1 MYVFDDGVRSREN
14 LRLNLASP
22 IKGEIRPKQDGR
34 VVLRVDSSMVKA
46 TLLEV
51 YPSGAS
57 LNGHLLACYRQIGVI
72 MYPEIKDRNMNY
84 SQPDC
89 VHNLKM
95 ESGQPKEDVGQNL
108 RTMGLPKVIND
119 YGYRGTVVPAGSLLN
134 LYCSSKV
141 ETRGRVSGHIIRMFS
156 SDAGNP
162 STVKSDVSGKLIRL
176 AEHCINHPDESVRS
190 DKIYKMMYDHN
201 LYEIAYNKLKS
212 NPGNMTPGI
221 TPTTLDG
228 MSTEV
233 INDIICSLKD
243 ESFKFSPGRRFEITK
258 ANGKLRPLTP
268 RDKLVQE
275 VMRMILEVIF
285 EPTFT
290 DSSHGFRT
298 GKSCHTAL
306 KDIREKF
313 GVATW
318 YIEGDIS
325 KCFDSID
332 QRILMDIVEDKI
344 LDRRFTNLIWKAL
357 KAGYFEFKE
366 FKQSIVG
373 TPQGS
378 IISPIL
384 CNIYM
389 NKLDLFVEKL
399 KLEFDKGIKARANP
413 AWCRFR
419 YLKTKS
425 AWKKHSH
432 NMMMSVPS
440 KDPFDD
446 QFKRLV
452 YVRYAD
458 DWIIG
463 IRGSKEEA
471 IGILNK
477 LERFLKSEL
486 KLDLSIEKTL
496 ITNARTDKA
505 LFLGTNLLR
514 ASHQTLSSS
523 RFGFV
528 KRNGRDIR
536 MEASLDRVY
545 KKLSEAGFVKDRIPI
560 PRFLWLA
567 YDKDVIIT
575 LYNSVYRGIINY
587 FSFANNFNQLS
598 TWTHYI
604 LNVSCAKLLAAKFE
618 LRSQAR
624 VYRKFGRSLKG
635 YDSVGFVPAVYGNK
649 PWKFKSKASKLY
661 MQRNCLSRHSKF

>member
-1 MYVFDDGVRSREN
+1 MFSTTVLGQGEN
-14 LRLNLASP
+14 PRLNIASP

-57 LNGHLLACYRQIGVI
+57 FDGHLLACYRQIEVI
-72 MYPEIKDRNMNY
+72 MYPEIKGRNMNY

-89 VHNLKM
+89 VHNIKM
-95 ESGQPKEDVGQNL
+95 ENGQPKEDVGQIL
-108 RTMGLPKVIND
+108 RTMGLPKVKFD
-119 YGYRGTVVPAGSLLN
+119 YGNRGTVVPAGSFLN
-134 LYCSSKV
+134 LYCFTKV
-141 ETRGRVSGHIIRMFS
+141 ETRGRVPGHIVRMFS

-162 STVKSDVSGKLIRL
+162 STVKSYVSGKLIRL
-176 AEHCINHPDESVRS
+176 AKHCKNHPDESVRS

-201 LYEIAYNKLKS
+201 LYEIAYNNLKS

-243 ESFKFSPGRRFEITK
+243 ESFKFSPGRRVYIPK
-258 ANGKLRPLTP
+258 ANAKIRPITIAPP

-290 DSSHGFRT
+290 DFSHGFRT

-306 KDIREKF
+306 KDISEKL

-318 YIEGDIS
+318 YIKGDIS

-366 FKQSIVG
+366 FKHSIVG

-378 IISPIL
+378 IISPTL

-389 NKLDLFVEKL
+389 NKLDLYVESL

-413 AWCRFR
+413 AWSRFR

-425 AWKKHSH
+425 DDVSWKKHSQ
-432 NMMMSVPS
+432 NMMMSVSS

-458 DWIIG
+458 EWIIG

-471 IGILNK
+471 IEILNK
-477 LERFLKSEL
+477 LEIFFKSEL
-486 KLDLSIEKTL
+486 KLDLSPEKTL
-496 ITNARTDKA
+496 ITNARTGKA
-505 LFLGTNLLR
+505 LFLGTKLLR

-523 RFGFV
+523 RFV

-545 KKLSEAGFVKDRIPI
+545 KKLSEAGFVKDRIPT

-567 YDKDVIIT
+567 NDKDVIIT
-575 LYNSVYRGIINY
+575 LYNSVYRGIMNY

-598 TWTHYI
+598 SWTHYI
-604 LNVSCAKLLAAKFE
+604 LKVSCAKLLAAKFE

-624 VYRKFGRSLKG
+624 VYRKFGKSLKG
-635 YDSVGFVPAVYGNK
+635 SDSVGFVSAFYGNK
-649 PWKFKSKASKLY
+649 P
-661 MQRNCLSRHSKF
+661 